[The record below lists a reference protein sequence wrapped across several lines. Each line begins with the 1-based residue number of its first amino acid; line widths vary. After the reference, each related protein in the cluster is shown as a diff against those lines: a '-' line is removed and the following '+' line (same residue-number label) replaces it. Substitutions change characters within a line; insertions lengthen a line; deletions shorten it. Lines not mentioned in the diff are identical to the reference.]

1 MGIQTLTRY
10 AFQAAKVGGEITFL
24 RSSSILAATSATLS
38 RGEPPD
44 GPLQVEASHCPRET
58 LRLVVEGHQRLQS
71 DAALAQPLW
80 TVPLP
85 TYLNISLVPAVHLNQ
100 IQRKSLAK
108 TKVGI
113 FTGMLVCQKFREDP
127 RSGFVNF
134 WCLKVLE
141 PLAFTVCKARE
152 HQDRSSHPRAWP
164 FASKRPTN
172 PISSWVV
179 HPLVLGTCWAPVISC
194 GSSENRTL
202 DMDRC
207 VRNIQQHRATRYW
220 QST

>member
-38 RGEPPD
+38 RGEPD

-58 LRLVVEGHQRLQS
+58 LRLVVKGHQRLQS

-100 IQRKSLAK
+100 NNQIQGKSLAK

-113 FTGMLVCQKFREDP
+113 LTGMLVCQKFREVD
-127 RSGFVNF
+127 
-134 WCLKVLE
+134 L
-141 PLAFTVCKARE
+141 
-152 HQDRSSHPRAWP
+152 
-164 FASKRPTN
+164 
-172 PISSWVV
+172 
-179 HPLVLGTCWAPVISC
+179 
-194 GSSENRTL
+194 
-202 DMDRC
+202 
-207 VRNIQQHRATRYW
+207 
-220 QST
+220 